1 MIFNVAIVLAIIIS
15 STNGGLT
22 ESDPAFLLEC
32 RIPRDSAASLNN
44 QSIVDAESGL
54 LSQKDMEQLELEGRC
69 FLGCVTERYSDQV
82 NRPIIIE
89 IKLMMFDS
97 FMIFSDPSLSS

>member
-15 STNGGLT
+15 STNGGLA

-32 RIPRDSAASLNN
+32 RIPHDSVASLNN
-44 QSIVDAESGL
+44 QSIIDAESVP
-54 LSQKDMEQLELEGRC
+54 LSQKDMERLELEGRC
-69 FLGCVTERYSDQV
+69 FLGCATEHYSDQV

-89 IKLMMFDS
+89 IKLMIFDS
-97 FMIFSDPSLSS
+97 FSYDL